1 MNFTDNLVWASTE
14 TYEDGRVDEA
24 IKLLE
29 DAGWEDSD
37 NDGIREKG
45 DLKCTFDVYSPG
57 GDQDRYNLAVAL
69 AENAKNL
76 GIDIQVKTATW
87 DEVTTLQNTA
97 GIVWGWGQYSPT
109 VLYSLFKSDLFLTGG
124 YDNVVGYKNGVV
136 DQKIDEA
143 LAANNQED
151 AIAA

>member
-1 MNFTDNLVWASTE
+1 MA
-14 TYEDGRVDEA
+14 RA
-24 IKLLE
+24 
-29 DAGWEDSD
+29 
-37 NDGIREKG
+37 
-45 DLKCTFDVYSPG
+45 PP
-57 GDQDRYNLAVAL
+57 AL

-124 YDNVVGYKNGVV
+124 YDNVVGYKNDVV
-136 DQKIDEA
+136 DQKLMRLLQRTIRKMQ
-143 LAANNQED
+143 LQHGKKFRKLQMQIIRNCT
-151 AIAA
+151 